1 MNSAKILSSITDE
14 ERVLTRH
21 LVDLAKQAETSGRAR
36 FSCFLDER
44 QQILCGAQLS
54 KEGYENYDFVG
65 GYEGAVRRA
74 AVFHGFGEEAPFT
87 PVVFNYREADKP
99 THRDFLGSLMALD
112 IKREMVGDI
121 LVSNGRCVVFVM
133 NSVLGVVSDISKIGK
148 FGVKIT
154 YDFSEKDIPQQEFEK
169 ITATVQSLRLD
180 SVLSNAIKTSRE
192 KAQEL
197 IRAKG
202 VVLNHVEVFDPSLKI
217 EEGDVFSVKGFG
229 KFVLREIG
237 GFSKKDRTFITI
249 EKFK

>member
-1 MNSAKILSSITDE
+1 ML
-14 ERVLTRH
+14 
-21 LVDLAKQAETSGRAR
+21 
-36 FSCFLDER
+36 
-44 QQILCGAQLS
+44 
-54 KEGYENYDFVG
+54 
-65 GYEGAVRRA
+65 
-74 AVFHGFGEEAPFT
+74 HGFGEEAPFT

-192 KAQEL
+192 KTQEL

>member
-1 MNSAKILSSITDE
+1 MNNVKILSSITDE

-21 LVDLAKQAETSGRAR
+21 LVDLAKQSEISGRAR

-44 QQILCGAQLS
+44 QRILCEAQLS
-54 KEGYENYDFVG
+54 KEGYENYEFIG
-65 GYEGAVRRA
+65 GYEGAARRA
-74 AVFHGFGEEAPFT
+74 AVFHGFGEEVPFT

-121 LVSNGRCVVFVM
+121 LVSDGRCIVFVM
-133 NSVLGVVSDISKIGK
+133 NSVLSVVSDVSKIGK
-148 FGVKIT
+148 YGVKIS
-154 YDFSEKDIPQQEFEK
+154 YDFSEDDIPQQEFEK

-180 SVLSNAIKTSRE
+180 SVLSNAIRTSRE

-197 IRAKG
+197 IKAKG
-202 VVLNHVEVFDPSLKI
+202 VVLNHVEVYDPSLKI

-229 KFVLREIG
+229 KFVLSEIG

>member
-1 MNSAKILSSITDE
+1 MNNVKILSSITDE

-21 LVDLAKQAETSGRAR
+21 LVDLAKQSDITGRAR

-44 QQILCGAQLS
+44 QRILCEAQLS
-54 KEGYENYDFVG
+54 KEGYENYEFIG
-65 GYEGAVRRA
+65 GYDGAVRRA
-74 AVFHGFGEEAPFT
+74 AVFHGFGEEVPFT
-87 PVVFNYREADKP
+87 PIVFNYREADKP

-121 LVSNGRCVVFVM
+121 LVSDGRCVVFIM
-133 NSVLGVVSDISKIGK
+133 NSVLSAVSDVSKIGK
-148 FGVKIT
+148 YGVKIS
-154 YDFSEKDIPQQEFEK
+154 YDFSEDDIPQQEFEK
-169 ITATVQSLRLD
+169 ITVTVQSLRLD
-180 SVLSNAIKTSRE
+180 SVLSNAIRTSRE

-197 IRAKG
+197 IKAKG
-202 VVLNHVEVFDPSLKI
+202 VVLNHVEVYDPSLKI

-229 KFVLREIG
+229 KFVLSEIG

>member
-1 MNSAKILSSITDE
+1 MNNAKILSSITDE

-21 LVDLAKQAETSGRAR
+21 LVDLAKQSEASGRAR

-44 QQILCGAQLS
+44 QQILCGAELS
-54 KEGYENYDFVG
+54 KEGYENYEFIG

-74 AVFHGFGEEAPFT
+74 AVFHGFGDAIPFT

-121 LVSNGRCVVFVM
+121 LVSDGRCVVFVM
-133 NSVLGVVSDISKIGK
+133 NSVLSVVSGVSKIGK
-148 FGVKIT
+148 FGVKIS
-154 YDFSEKDIPQQEFEK
+154 YDFSEDDIPQQEFEK

-180 SVLSNAIKTSRE
+180 SVLSNAIRISRE

-197 IRAKG
+197 IKAKG
-202 VVLNHVEVFDPSLKI
+202 VVLNHVEVYDSSLKI
-217 EEGDVFSVKGFG
+217 EEGDIFSVKGFG
-229 KFVLREIG
+229 KFVLKEIG
-237 GFSKKDRTFITI
+237 GFSKKDRIFITI
-249 EKFK
+249 DKFK

>member
-1 MNSAKILSSITDE
+1 MNNAKILSSITDE

-21 LVDLAKQAETSGRAR
+21 LVDLAKQSDISGRAR

-44 QQILCGAQLS
+44 QQILCKAELS
-54 KEGYENYDFVG
+54 KQGYENYEFIG

-74 AVFHGFGEEAPFT
+74 AVFHGFGEEVPFT

-121 LVSNGRCVVFVM
+121 LVSDCRCVVFVM
-133 NSVLGVVSDISKIGK
+133 NSVLGVVSDITKIGK
-148 FGVKIT
+148 FGVKIS
-154 YDFSEKDIPQQEFEK
+154 YDFSEDDIPQQEFEK
-169 ITATVQSLRLD
+169 VTATVQSLRLD
-180 SVLSNAIKTSRE
+180 SVLSNAIRISRE

-197 IRAKG
+197 IKAKG
-202 VVLNHVEVFDPSLKI
+202 VVLNHVEVYDPSLKI
-217 EEGDVFSVKGFG
+217 EEGDIFSVKGFG
-229 KFVLREIG
+229 KFVLRKIG

-249 EKFK
+249 DKFK